1 MPRAAELK
9 SGMLVT
15 FKDQPWIVRQVQA
28 HNPSARGASTL
39 YKVRFN
45 HASTGQKH
53 DESFKGD
60 DLLPEVDYQRR
71 AVQFLYQDAE
81 GYTFMDLEDYSQHLL
96 TNDQLGDQAAF
107 LSDGLAGITA
117 LIIEDVCVTVQLP
130 TTVDLTITE
139 TAPAMKGAS
148 QSARNKPAT
157 LNTGLEIQVPE
168 YVEVGT
174 LIKVNTETKE
184 FGGRV

>member
-9 SGMLVT
+9 SGMIVN

-39 YKVRFN
+39 YKARLN
-45 HASTGQKH
+45 HARTGQKL

-60 DLLPEVDYQRR
+60 DMLPEVDYQRR
-71 AVQFLYQDAE
+71 AVQFLYQDGE

-96 TNDQLGDQAAF
+96 TAEQLGDQIGY
-107 LSDGLAGITA
+107 LIDGLAGITA

-130 TTVDLTITE
+130 ATVELEIVE

-168 YVEVGT
+168 YIETGT
-174 LIKVNTETKE
+174 KIKVNTETRE